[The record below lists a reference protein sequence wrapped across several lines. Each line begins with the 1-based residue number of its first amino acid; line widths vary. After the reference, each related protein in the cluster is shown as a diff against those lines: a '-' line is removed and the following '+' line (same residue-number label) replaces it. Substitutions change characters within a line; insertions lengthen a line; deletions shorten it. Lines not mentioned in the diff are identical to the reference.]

1 MVAIHQH
8 SCTLCEATCGI
19 TVTTDGDRV
28 VDIRGDAHDPVSR
41 GYICPKATALA
52 VFPSFARPWNWRSHE
67 R

>member
-28 VDIRGDAHDPVSR
+28 VDIRGDEQLSGR
-41 GYICPKATALA
+41 
-52 VFPSFARPWNWRSHE
+52 RE
-67 R
+67 RQRAAG

>member
-1 MVAIHQH
+1 MVAIHH

-28 VDIRGDAHDPVSR
+28 VDIRGDEHDPISR

-52 VFPSFARPWNWRSHE
+52 DLHH
-67 R
+67 